1 MLADRNTLLG
11 CVRSDLNGSK
21 RIDQMKTMLVTGGCG
36 FIGSN
41 YIRYILSSETEWKII
56 NIDKLTYAGN
66 PKNLSDLE
74 SDPRYRFVQ
83 GDICKID
90 VVQPLVD
97 EADVVINFAAETH
110 VDRSILGGAEFVQ
123 TNITGT
129 YTLLECARECG
140 IDRFLQVSTDEVYGS
155 IDEGLWTEEWPL
167 DPRSPY
173 SASKASA
180 ELLVGSFYVTHGV
193 PTLIT
198 RCSNNIGP
206 YQYPEKRVPL
216 FVTNAIDNLPLPVY
230 GDGSQVRDH
239 LYVEDHCS
247 AINLV
252 LNSGEPGE
260 AYNVGSDNEANGMD
274 VVRTILR
281 MLNKPETLIENVTD
295 RPGHDARYALD
306 SSKLRGLGWTPSC
319 DYEESMQ
326 RTVEWYVSNESWWR
340 NIKDSG
346 DFRDYYRRNYGKR

>member
-1 MLADRNTLLG
+1 
-11 CVRSDLNGSK
+11 
-21 RIDQMKTMLVTGGCG
+21 MKTMLVTGGCG

-41 YIRYILSSETEWKII
+41 YIRYILSQETEWQVI
-56 NIDKLTYAGN
+56 NLDKLTYAGN
-66 PKNLSDLE
+66 LGNLSNLADNL
-74 SDPRYRFVQ
+74 RYRFVH
-83 GDICKID
+83 GDICNVDI
-90 VVQPLVD
+90 VQPLVD

-110 VDRSILGGAEFVQ
+110 VDRSIMGGAEFVQ
-123 TNITGT
+123 TNINGT
-129 YTLLECARECG
+129 YTLLECARVCG
-140 IDRFLQVSTDEVYGS
+140 VERFLQVSTDEVYGS
-155 IDEGLWTEEWPL
+155 IEEGLWTEEWPL

-180 ELLVGSFYVTHGV
+180 ELLVNAFHVTHGL
-193 PTLIT
+193 PILIT

-216 FVTNAIDNLPLPVY
+216 FVTNAIDDLALPIY

-247 AINLV
+247 AINVV

-260 AYNVGSDNEANGMD
+260 AYNVGGDNEATGID

-281 MLNKPETLIENVTD
+281 ILDKPENLIENVAD

-306 SSKLRGLGWTPSC
+306 SSKLRGLGWLPTC
-319 DYEESMQ
+319 DYAEAMQ
-326 RTVEWYVSNESWWR
+326 RTVEWYVANEAWWR
-340 NIKDSG
+340 SIKDSG
-346 DFRDYYRRNYGKR
+346 DFRDYYQRNYGKR

>member
-1 MLADRNTLLG
+1 
-11 CVRSDLNGSK
+11 
-21 RIDQMKTMLVTGGCG
+21 MKTMLVTGGCG

-41 YIRYILSSETEWKII
+41 YIRYILSQETEWQVI
-56 NIDKLTYAGN
+56 NLDKLTYAGN
-66 PKNLSDLE
+66 LGNLSNLADNL
-74 SDPRYRFVQ
+74 RYRFVH
-83 GDICKID
+83 GDICNVDI
-90 VVQPLVD
+90 VQPLVD

-110 VDRSILGGAEFVQ
+110 VDRSIMGGAEFVQ
-123 TNITGT
+123 TNINGT
-129 YTLLECARECG
+129 YTLLECARVCG
-140 IDRFLQVSTDEVYGS
+140 VERFLQVSTDEVYGS
-155 IDEGLWTEEWPL
+155 IEEGLWTEEWPL

-180 ELLVGSFYVTHGV
+180 ELLVSAFHVTHGL
-193 PTLIT
+193 PILIT

-216 FVTNAIDNLPLPVY
+216 FVTNAIDDLALPIY

-247 AINLV
+247 AINVV

-260 AYNVGSDNEANGMD
+260 AYNVGGDNEATGID

-281 MLNKPETLIENVTD
+281 ILDKPENLIENVAD

-306 SSKLRGLGWTPSC
+306 SSKLRGLGWLPTC
-319 DYEESMQ
+319 DYAEAMQ
-326 RTVEWYVSNESWWR
+326 RTVEWYVANEAWWR
-340 NIKDSG
+340 SIKDSG
-346 DFRDYYRRNYGKR
+346 DFRDYYQRNYGKR

>member
-1 MLADRNTLLG
+1 
-11 CVRSDLNGSK
+11 
-21 RIDQMKTMLVTGGCG
+21 MKTMLVTGGCG

-41 YIRYILSSETEWKII
+41 YIRYILSQETEWQVI
-56 NIDKLTYAGN
+56 NLDKLTYAGN
-66 PKNLSDLE
+66 LGNLSNLADNL
-74 SDPRYRFVQ
+74 RYRFVH
-83 GDICKID
+83 GDICNFDI
-90 VVQPLVD
+90 VQPLVD

-110 VDRSILGGAEFVQ
+110 VDRSIMGGAEFVQ
-123 TNITGT
+123 TNINGT
-129 YTLLECARECG
+129 YTLLECARVCG
-140 IDRFLQVSTDEVYGS
+140 VERFLQVSTDEVYGS
-155 IDEGLWTEEWPL
+155 IEEGLWTEEWPL

-180 ELLVGSFYVTHGV
+180 ELLVSAFHVTHGL
-193 PTLIT
+193 PILIT

-216 FVTNAIDNLPLPVY
+216 FVTNAIDDLALPIY

-247 AINLV
+247 AINVV

-260 AYNVGSDNEANGMD
+260 AYNVGGDNEATGID

-281 MLNKPETLIENVTD
+281 ILDKPENLIENVAD

-306 SSKLRGLGWTPSC
+306 SSKLRGLGWLPTC
-319 DYEESMQ
+319 DYAEAMQ
-326 RTVEWYVSNESWWR
+326 RTVEWYVANEAWWR
-340 NIKDSG
+340 SIKDSG
-346 DFRDYYRRNYGKR
+346 DFRDYYQRNYGKR